1 MKKRTSAWVLLLV
14 TAGVLLSHLSWE
26 EKDNGHLLMVDGVAL
41 DVVGHARDR
50 WTKVTR
56 QCESVSRVGETHDR
70 FSQSLAVI
78 QAYSPPA
85 SASAQLRSLWSV
97 GDWLLAEVE
106 FNDLLPAVVL
116 LRASQT
122 TWHVQPDAVWSGHTL
137 PWKAAPHIRQYLQ
150 QRGYPVPSALYDC
163 FEPQSEAFR

>member
-70 FSQSLAVI
+70 FSQALAVI

-116 LRASQT
+116 LRAT
-122 TWHVQPDAVWSGHTL
+122 EKELAVLPDAVWSGYTR
-137 PWKAAPHIRQYLQ
+137 PWKAAPYIRQYLK
-150 QRGYPVPSALYDC
+150 QRGHPVPTALFDC

>member
-41 DVVGHARDR
+41 DVVGRARDR
-50 WTKVTR
+50 WTQLTR
-56 QCESVSRVGETHDR
+56 QCTAAVRVSENDLR
-70 FSQSLAVI
+70 FSQARAVI

-85 SASAQLRSLWSV
+85 SASAQLQSLWSV
-97 GDWLLAEVE
+97 DDWLLAEVA

-116 LRASQT
+116 QPLLDSEVAPPVLIALLQEAVAHARALLCAAAFPPGS
-122 TWHVQPDAVWSGHTL
+122 PAV
-137 PWKAAPHIRQYLQ
+137 
-150 QRGYPVPSALYDC
+150 V
-163 FEPQSEAFR
+163 

>member
-26 EKDNGHLLMVDGVAL
+26 EKDNGYLLMVDGVPL
-41 DVVGHARDR
+41 DVLGHARDH
-50 WTKVTR
+50 WTQLTR
-56 QCESVSRVGETHDR
+56 QCTAVVRASEHDPR
-70 FSQSLAVI
+70 FSQARAVI

-97 GDWLLAEVE
+97 DDWLLAEVE
-106 FNDLLPAVVL
+106 YNDLLPAVVL
-116 LRASQT
+116 LRAT
-122 TWHVQPDAVWSGHTL
+122 EKELAILPDAVWSGYTR
-137 PWKAAPHIRQYLQ
+137 PWKAAPYIRQYLK
-150 QRGYPVPSALYDC
+150 QRKHSVPAALFDC